1 MNIKSGFLTLSMR
14 EQICLAI
21 IFLTAFCICV
31 TLCIFG
37 SLSYEILKVDYNQKK
52 LYFYDIYKEYIESSF
67 YFQNFYLLEYE
78 EIIKRIQK
86 QIWVFYQTE
95 KSEIGVTN
103 YNRNFVFEKLK
114 YFFNDYSS
122 SDNNSNDNL
131 YLICFPEENMSN
143 FLNLTNEVYCGLIV
157 ILISYYYETLSSLI
171 FMHNI
176 EIAFR
181 LPGLEMPIIISI
193 ICSN

>member
-1 MNIKSGFLTLSMR
+1 MSIKSGFLTLSMR

-21 IFLTAFCICV
+21 IFLTAFSICV

-86 QIWVFYQTE
+86 QIWVFNNVVILNSSISNYDSHFGEE
-95 KSEIGVTN
+95 KII
-103 YNRNFVFEKLK
+103 NFVD
-114 YFFNDYSS
+114 DYSS
-122 SDNNSNDNL
+122 NNNYNDYL
-131 YLICFPEENMSN
+131 YFLCFPDED
-143 FLNLTNEVYCGLIV
+143 FLNEYNITKDYYCLIISISISLTLYN
-157 ILISYYYETLSSLI
+157 SYSSLI
-171 FMHNI
+171 VTQNI
-176 EIAFR
+176 DNAFH
-181 LPGLEMPIIISI
+181 LPGI
-193 ICSN
+193 

>member
-1 MNIKSGFLTLSMR
+1 MSIKSRFLTLSMR
-14 EQICLAI
+14 EQICFAI
-21 IFLTAFCICV
+21 LFLTIFSVSVI
-31 TLCIFG
+31 LSIFG
-37 SLSYEILKVDYNQKK
+37 SLSYEILKTDYNQKK
-52 LYFYDIYKEYIESSF
+52 LYFYDKYKEYIESSF

-86 QIWVFYQTE
+86 QIWVFNQIQIE
-95 KSEIGVTN
+95 NNITN

-157 ILISYYYETLSSLI
+157 ILISYYYESLSSLI